1 LNLSGWH
8 KMEPTPSLGSVLVQE
23 NEGEDDQALEED
35 AGEVAVNLTL
45 GSVLGAGEV
54 KKKSPTS
61 VEVNFVRSQRRNLE
75 IEAWVTSSLTSSF
88 TSPCFALERPGHA
101 NVPHA

>member
-1 LNLSGWH
+1 
-8 KMEPTPSLGSVLVQE
+8 MEPTPVMGSVLVQE

-35 AGEVAVNLTL
+35 AGEEVVNLTL
-45 GSVLGAGEV
+45 GSVPGADEV

-61 VEVNFVRSQRRNLE
+61 VEVDFVRSQRRNLE
-75 IEAWVTSSLTSSF
+75 IETWVTSSLTSNL
-88 TSPCFALERPGHA
+88 TSPCFALERPGRA